1 MSPPK
6 PTNIPPT
13 DIQVC
18 AVDAMRV
25 LRLIPI
31 TTMQPPK
38 FMKWAE
44 AIKIYLENLPGNTLH
59 VAFDDYSPGD

>member
-38 FMKWAE
+38 FMK
-44 AIKIYLENLPGNTLH
+44 
-59 VAFDDYSPGD
+59 